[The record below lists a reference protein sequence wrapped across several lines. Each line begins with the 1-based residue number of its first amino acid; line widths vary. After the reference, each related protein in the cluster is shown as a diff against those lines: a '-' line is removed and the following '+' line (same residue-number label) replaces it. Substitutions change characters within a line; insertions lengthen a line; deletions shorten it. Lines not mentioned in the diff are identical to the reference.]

1 MRERERKRL
10 NVSVKNKQK
19 KSKWPSVKGKDHCF
33 SLLLVRGFWRNKPSV
48 LSICLGKL
56 LRKRGLK
63 KKITEGRKL
72 ILAPRSC
79 SQNISGWRKRKESR
93 VRSTYRRLGKWNI
106 GQAKNKKKS
115 NTLFLIQAIFV
126 RKRNGFAKRRRR
138 RVILSIRIA
147 IFRSTTFFILT
158 RNSKSA
164 NSIYHLGIMC
174 SNVNSRETCDGKKK
188 KKITRTES

>member
-19 KSKWPSVKGKDHCF
+19 KSKWPSVKGKDHRF

-56 LRKRGLK
+56 LRKRGF

-93 VRSTYRRLGKWNI
+93 VRSTYRRLEKWNI
-106 GQAKNKKKS
+106 GQAKNKKKVTRYS
-115 NTLFLIQAIFV
+115 WYKQFLCENAMVSRSDVDDELFLVYALQYFDRPRFSFWREI
-126 RKRNGFAKRRRR
+126 RKAR
-138 RVILSIRIA
+138 ILFTI
-147 IFRSTTFFILT
+147 
-158 RNSKSA
+158 
-164 NSIYHLGIMC
+164 
-174 SNVNSRETCDGKKK
+174 
-188 KKITRTES
+188 